1 MQTGHTSIR
10 LRSAHRLTKPVT
22 WLELFFDLVFVAAV
36 AQVGE
41 PLARDFSPSGLV
53 RYGFLFFLIWW
64 AWLGHSMF
72 NTRFLVDDPLQRLF
86 TLIQIFA
93 TAVMAANARDAL
105 SSRDAAGFSAAYA
118 VVRIVLVIQYIRAC
132 RVHRARNLARL
143 YASGYGLAAFFWV
156 AAALAPAS
164 LRYPLWAI
172 ALFVDIATPILSTR
186 HTHKLPPDAEHLP
199 ERFGL
204 FTIILLGD
212 SVMSIMHG
220 IESQETWTP
229 QAALS
234 AFFGLCLIFMYWWCY
249 FDQSGATTAKHVHS
263 PKHALSLEIWQYVHL
278 PLYLSLAV
286 AGIGIEHVIA
296 AGGRTALPAEA
307 VVLIAAANSL
317 ALLSIRILS
326 STTETKLN
334 RRSLEWV
341 CPFLALL
348 PAYPAA
354 QKIPS
359 YLLLGYF
366 LGVCALQTLFAK
378 QHTSAAL
385 LTITREPGFSAN

>member
-1 MQTGHTSIR
+1 MQIGHTSIR

-41 PLARDFSPSGLV
+41 PLAHDFSLSGIV
-53 RYGFLFFLIWW
+53 RYAFLFFLIWW

-86 TLIQIFA
+86 TLVQIFA

-118 VVRIVLVIQYIRAC
+118 VVRIVLVIQYL
-132 RVHRARNLARL
+132 RARKVPGARVLAGL
-143 YASGYGLAAFFWV
+143 YASGYGIAAIFWV

-164 LRYPLWAI
+164 LRYALWSVALAI
-172 ALFVDIATPILSTR
+172 DIATPVLSAR
-186 HTHKLPPDAEHLP
+186 YTHKFPPDAEHLP

-220 IESQETWTP
+220 IESQETWAP

-234 AFFGLCLIFMYWWCY
+234 AFFGLCLTFMFWWCY
-249 FDQSGATTAKHVHS
+249 FDQSGVTREKHVRS
-263 PKHALSLEIWQYVHL
+263 RIHARSLEIWQYVHL

-286 AGIGIEHVIA
+286 VGVGIERVIA
-296 AGGRTALPAEA
+296 AGGRAPLPSDA
-307 VVLIAAANSL
+307 VILLATANSV
-317 ALLSIRILS
+317 ALFSIAVLSIASNETFHRRFHWLS
-326 STTETKLN
+326 P
-334 RRSLEWV
+334 V
-341 CPFLALL
+341 LALL
-348 PAYPAA
+348 PIYPATRA
-354 QKIPS
+354 TPA

-366 LGVCALQTLFAK
+366 LAVCALQTLLAK
-378 QHTSAAL
+378 RTPARLHTTAS
-385 LTITREPGFSAN
+385 EPEFNLS